1 MQSFKTIIRK
11 IPPFKSGLQPPLRK
25 SKGDWWTPIWKGLVT
40 DVNSKHRRSMG
51 ASLWLFL
58 YLLTYTNR
66 KTGIV
71 RKKQA
76 TIVQETGYP
85 LRTVQRYLK
94 RLSQAG
100 YITYLDSGH
109 YPPIRIEKWKLFHH
123 SNSAQGNRFTK
134 IR

>member
-1 MQSFKTIIRK
+1 MQPLKAIIRK
-11 IPPFKSGLQPPLRK
+11 IPPSKSTSQSRFQT
-25 SKGDWWTPIWKGLVT
+25 SKYKKDWWTPIWRGLIV
-40 DVNSKHRRSMG
+40 DENSKHRKAMG

-85 LRTVQRYLK
+85 LRTVQRHLK
-94 RLSQAG
+94 RLSQGG

-109 YPPIRIEKWKLFHH
+109 FPPIRIEKWKLFNG
-123 SNSAQGNRFTK
+123 SK
-134 IR
+134 IDDK